1 MKDFNEFLGNF
12 LRVFRKFSRKPYARG
27 QKRGKFPETLGPRLA
42 YSPLSPL
49 CPGPGAFYAFS
60 FSFPVPYAAFRLP
73 FWSLLDFVSRLFP
86 GNSPARQSTF
96 FRDAPSRKA
105 PHAFPCPGLSAIP
118 AAGFRCARALKAGE
132 NPRTSA
138 VPHVVVFSGARLGR
152 FLAVSS
158 PKAACWPGG

>member
-42 YSPLSPL
+42 YSPLIPHLSR
-49 CPGPGAFYAFS
+49 PGRLFRLFVLL
-60 FSFPVPYAAFRLP
+60 PVPHAAFRLP

-86 GNSPARQSTF
+86 GNSPVRQSTF
-96 FRDAPSRKA
+96 FQDAPSRKA

-132 NPRTSA
+132 NPRKSA
-138 VPHVVVFSGARLGR
+138 VPPVAALSDAPGPLSGG
-152 FLAVSS
+152 FF
-158 PKAACWPGG
+158 P